1 MKNILLINSLLNV
14 QAKKSFQNNH
24 YGARHA
30 SSFNSSTIGKMI
42 LAVAQY
48 ADDHKKRFDCP
59 INEDYVLGPE
69 ILAMLKSIR
78 GLLNGEIGGLDGGF
92 TDEIILAISKNCG
105 FKEED
110 F

>member
-1 MKNILLINSLLNV
+1 MTNTLLINSLLNT
-14 QAKKSFQNNH
+14 QSTKSFQNNH

-30 SSFNSSTIGKMI
+30 SAFNSSTIGKMI

-48 ADDHKKRFDCP
+48 ADDHKKRFDSL
-59 INEDYVLGPE
+59 IGEDYFLGPD

-78 GLLNGEIGGLDGGF
+78 GLLNGALGGLDGGF
-92 TDEIILAISKNCG
+92 TDEIILAVAANCG
-105 FKEED
+105 FKEEG